1 MLLYICPLV
10 LILLYSICVFSAT
23 SPYIKTTSKGIPEKG
38 YESDLV
44 SLRPTLMVAVPAIL
58 DLTTSY

>member
-1 MLLYICPLV
+1 
-10 LILLYSICVFSAT
+10 VFSAT